1 MAAMIRLQLPDEP
14 ADFHDR
20 VRAEGLAHLQEQ
32 NQDPEQPR
40 MSPSIWKSRKLP
52 DGSSHTP
59 DYWRRA
65 REAIRSGYDHRC
77 VYSCFKLED
86 EAFPGGTRCG
96 GSVDHFKPRET
107 SAAKLAYEWS
117 NLRWAWAKIDN
128 EYKKN
133 NIIPDDHDPVNIEG
147 DLFMLEE
154 HDDGNLLVV
163 PNPSLPG
170 AERARVRETI
180 QKLGLNKTP
189 VILAR
194 TNCFKDFIDEK
205 NSYSH
210 SFMEEMQPFVYYQM
224 IAGHAGLPGE

>member
-1 MAAMIRLQLPDEP
+1 MIPLQLPDEP

-40 MSPSIWKSRKLP
+40 MSPSIWKRRVLP

-65 REAIRSGYDHRC
+65 REAIRRGYDNRC

-86 EAFPGGTRCG
+86 ETFPGGTRYG
-96 GSVDHFKPRET
+96 GQVDHFKPRET

-117 NLRWAWAKIDN
+117 NLRWAWAKIDS

-133 NIIPDDHDPVNIEG
+133 NIIPDDHDPVQIARNS
-147 DLFMLEE
+147 LLLEE
-154 HDDGNLLVV
+154 DDEGNLLVV
-163 PNPSLPG
+163 PNPSLPDS
-170 AERARVRETI
+170 ERSRIEETI
-180 QKLGLNKTP
+180 RKLGLNNTP

-194 TNCFKDFIDEK
+194 TNCFKDFIDPN

-210 SFMEEMQPFVYYQM
+210 SFMEEVQPFVYRQM
-224 IAGHAGLPGE
+224 IA